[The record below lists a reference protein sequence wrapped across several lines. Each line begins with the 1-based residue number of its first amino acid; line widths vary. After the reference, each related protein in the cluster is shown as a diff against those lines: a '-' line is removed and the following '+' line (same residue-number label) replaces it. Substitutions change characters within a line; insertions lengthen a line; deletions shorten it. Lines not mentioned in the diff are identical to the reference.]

1 MATTNIPDTDEID
14 VDAGLAP
21 SVEAKNA
28 RVIAS
33 AVGIVHAQ
41 ENVTL
46 EKSASL
52 ALITKADI
60 NMSKSGSYWTI
71 ARSVEAENTGSLGIV
86 AGNVK
91 INRGWVGIVAAPRA
105 EISED
110 SRVFMGPAAAAIIG
124 LALLGVFGIVSA
136 MVPRLLRQVGE
147 QWPDLDRQ
155 AIEWMKEHG

>member
-1 MATTNIPDTDEID
+1 MDTTDIPDTDEID
-14 VDAGLAP
+14 VDAGFAP
-21 SVEAKNA
+21 TIEAKNA
-28 RVIAS
+28 SLIAS

-60 NMSKSGSYWTI
+60 DMSKSGSYWTI
-71 ARSVEAENTGSLGIV
+71 ARSVEANNTGSVGIV

-110 SRVFMGPAAAAIIG
+110 SRVFIGPSAAAIIG
-124 LALLGVFGIVSA
+124 LALLIVSGIVSA
-136 MVPRLLRQVGE
+136 MVPRLLRQAGE
-147 QWPDLDRQ
+147 QWPDFDKQ
-155 AIEWMKEHG
+155 AIEWMKSHG